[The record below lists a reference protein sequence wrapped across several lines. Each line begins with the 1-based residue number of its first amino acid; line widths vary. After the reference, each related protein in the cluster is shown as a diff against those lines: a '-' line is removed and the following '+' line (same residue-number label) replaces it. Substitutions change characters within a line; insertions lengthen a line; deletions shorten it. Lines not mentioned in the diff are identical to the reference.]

1 MWTVSTISTRSTQV
15 TGVDVV
21 DVFYSPR
28 YPQPVLD
35 ELTKFVLMQGEQL
48 ETRWLTEHQPDR
60 IGYKC
65 ITCKTVSE
73 GGRCMFNRAANN
85 ARDLRLIIERKT
97 RE

>member
-1 MWTVSTISTRSTQV
+1 MRNVRRVATVADIRAV
-15 TGVDVV
+15 R
-21 DVFYSPR
+21 VFRVRCYPR
-28 YPQPVLD
+28 PVLD

-73 GGRCMFNRAANN
+73 GGRCMFNRAAHN

>member
-1 MWTVSTISTRSTQV
+1 M
-15 TGVDVV
+15 DVV

-28 YPQPVLD
+28 YPRAMLD
-35 ELTKFVLMQGEQL
+35 ELTKFVLMQGEPV
-48 ETRWLTEHQPDR
+48 ETQWITEHQPDR

-73 GGRCMFNRAANN
+73 GGRCMFNRAAHN
-85 ARDLRLIIERKT
+85 ARELRLIIERKT